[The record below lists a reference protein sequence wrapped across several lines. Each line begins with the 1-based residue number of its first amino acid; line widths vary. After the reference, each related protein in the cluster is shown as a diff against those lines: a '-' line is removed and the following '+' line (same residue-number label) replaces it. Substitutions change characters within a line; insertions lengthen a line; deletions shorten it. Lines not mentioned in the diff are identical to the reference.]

1 MMADRYSEGS
11 DFCQRNLM
19 RLIMAIREHRSDPD
33 GGLPMRF
40 FIVSPIPLGVAN
52 LLRVS

>member
-1 MMADRYSEGS
+1 MMANHYSGGS

-40 FIVSPIPLGVAN
+40 LIVSPYSSRRG
-52 LLRVS
+52 